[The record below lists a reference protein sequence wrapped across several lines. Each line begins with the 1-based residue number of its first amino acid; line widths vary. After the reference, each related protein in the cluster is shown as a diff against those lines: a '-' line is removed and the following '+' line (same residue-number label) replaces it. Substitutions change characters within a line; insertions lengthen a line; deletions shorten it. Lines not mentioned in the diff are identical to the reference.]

1 MSSSRN
7 PEHGHRD
14 DLQAECKRR
23 ECSVIVET
31 DDLLRVTEADVGNLL
46 PFSKAVELAREAYV
60 KLANGEAVN
69 PQRLLL
75 TVPGGASMFFM
86 PARVSGQRTVSIK
99 IARVN
104 PGNPAR
110 SLPTVMSDILVYDS
124 HSGVLLTEIP
134 GKTLTAIRTAASS
147 AVATD
152 VLAQRDVKS
161 LGLLG
166 TGRQAEAHVP
176 AIQQVRDI
184 SRVVVYSR
192 NKGRREAFARQI
204 SRDYEV
210 ETLPADSPEQVVKQ
224 SDLIVSATTSHTPLF
239 KGELVKKGTHV
250 NAIGA
255 AEPDAREVDAELVKR
270 SVLVVDSRAQ
280 ALSTYGDIMIPMR
293 ENAIEETH
301 IRAEL
306 GELLAKKRSISR
318 GPNDITLFKS
328 GGLAVL
334 DAVAADYIVS
344 HVEGNGL

>member
-1 MSSSRN
+1 
-7 PEHGHRD
+7 
-14 DLQAECKRR
+14 
-23 ECSVIVET
+23 
-31 DDLLRVTEADVGNLL
+31 
-46 PFSKAVELAREAYV
+46 
-60 KLANGEAVN
+60 
-69 PQRLLL
+69 
-75 TVPGGASMFFM
+75 
-86 PARVSGQRTVSIK
+86 
-99 IARVN
+99 
-104 PGNPAR
+104 
-110 SLPTVMSDILVYDS
+110 MSDILVYDS
-124 HSGVLLTEIP
+124 RSGVLLAEIP
-134 GKTLTAIRTAASS
+134 GESLTAIRTAASS

-152 VLAQRDVKS
+152 VLARRDVKS

-192 NKGRREAFARQI
+192 DKGRREAFARQI
-204 SRDYEV
+204 PRDYEV
-210 ETLPADSPEQVVKQ
+210 DTLAADSPEQVVKQ
-224 SDLIVSATTSHTPLF
+224 SGLIVTATTSHTTLF

-280 ALSTYGDIMIPMR
+280 ALSTYGDIMIPIR
-293 ENAIEETH
+293 EKVIEETH

-318 GPNDITLFKS
+318 DLHAITLFKS

-344 HVEGNGL
+344 QLEGNGL

>member
-1 MSSSRN
+1 
-7 PEHGHRD
+7 
-14 DLQAECKRR
+14 
-23 ECSVIVET
+23 
-31 DDLLRVTEADVGNLL
+31 LLHVTEADVRNLL

-60 KLANGEAVN
+60 TLANGEAAN
-69 PQRLLL
+69 PDRILL

-86 PARVSGQRTVSIK
+86 PAHVFEQRTVSIK

-104 PGNPAR
+104 SDNSAR
-110 SLPTVMSDILVYDS
+110 SLPTVMSDVFVYDS
-124 HSGVLLTEIP
+124 RSGVLLAEIP
-134 GKTLTAIRTAASS
+134 GEWLTAIRTAASS

-152 VLAQRDVKS
+152 VLARRDVKS

-166 TGRQAEAHVP
+166 SGRQAAAHVP

-192 NKGRREAFARQI
+192 DKGRREAFARQI
-204 SRDYEV
+204 SRDCKV
-210 ETLPADSPEQVVKQ
+210 ETLPADSPDEVVKE
-224 SDLIVSATTSHTPLF
+224 SDVLVTATTSRTPLF

-255 AEPDAREVDAELVKR
+255 SEQDSREVDTSLVKR
-270 SVLVVDSRAQ
+270 SILVVDSRAQ
-280 ALSTYGDIMIPMR
+280 AISTYGAIVIPIR
-293 ENAIEETH
+293 ERAIEETH

-306 GELLAKKRSISR
+306 GELLAKKHSFSR
-318 GPNDITLFKS
+318 NPNDITLFKA

-344 HVEGNGL
+344 QVQGNGL